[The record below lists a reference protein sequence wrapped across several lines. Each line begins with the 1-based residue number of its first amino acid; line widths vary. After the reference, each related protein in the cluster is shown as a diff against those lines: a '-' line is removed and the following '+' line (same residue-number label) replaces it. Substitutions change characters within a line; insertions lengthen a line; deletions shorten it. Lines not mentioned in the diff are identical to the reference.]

1 MTAARHDSLI
11 AAAWRMLD
19 DPTRSTV
26 SAWPRAAALLARQA
40 LEAALT
46 EYWREKLPGAERL
59 NMRAQLN
66 CAHSYLGRDLA
77 GELSYTWHALSRA
90 THHHPYELD
99 LTREELASLI
109 TSSDRLITALATAG
123 KPGRPQVSG
132 VSLKSTTS

>member
-1 MTAARHDSLI
+1 
-11 AAAWRMLD
+11 MLD

-40 LEAALT
+40 LEAELT

-90 THHHPYELD
+90 THHRPYELD

-109 TSSDRLITALATAG
+109 TSSSRLITALAVAG
-123 KPGRPQVSG
+123 KRGQPQLSS
-132 VSLKSTTS
+132 VSLGPTRS